1 MIYANPLKAD
11 TMKKLFLLLALLP
24 SLAFADVDTELNETY
39 QQVLKHR
46 KDHAPLIIQAQRYWL
61 KFINS
66 DCKAESRTLGGS
78 SGIFIT
84 ADFDICIED
93 HKKTRL
99 NSLKETY
106 LNF

>member
-46 KDHAPLIIQAQRYWL
+46 KEITPLIIQSQRDWI

-66 DCKAESRTLGGS
+66 DCKSYAVSVKDELPQTNWVIDECLITQKIQRT
-78 SGIFIT
+78 
-84 ADFDICIED
+84 
-93 HKKTRL
+93 KT
-99 NSLKETY
+99 LKDTY
-106 LNF
+106 LNH